1 MKQTKSHQCKC
12 HLKSES
18 AIINSTATKCSVV
31 SYISSCFVRMTA
43 NALITIACRD
53 LLINKSQLLSW
64 QSAEHKALLA
74 VGKPQQMLCVHHASI
89 TRSLSAHPWRST
101 WPHSCA
107 THVWLKFHSC
117 TGVVVP
123 GVSFWVVYVP
133 CRGGHDEAR
142 GAGGQALLG
151 LQPSHQGLAGSFWV
165 TCQRTQLCLLMRR
178 LKKPWFVNISYLII
192 KASNVL
198 HSVQNTQ
205 LNLIR
210 VKYFLQ

>member
-123 GVSFWVVYVP
+123 GVSFWWFM
-133 CRGGHDEAR
+133 
-142 GAGGQALLG
+142 
-151 LQPSHQGLAGSFWV
+151 SLAGV
-165 TCQRTQLCLLMRR
+165 AMT
-178 LKKPWFVNISYLII
+178 KHG
-192 KASNVL
+192 VL
-198 HSVQNTQ
+198 VGRHCWGCSPATRVWQAPSGSLAKGHSSACSWGGSKSRD
-205 LNLIR
+205 L
-210 VKYFLQ
+210 